1 MRVIFAPL
9 LAVATI
15 AAANTG
21 DALPDAP
28 SADTTAPALA
38 APLPDAR
45 VVVMGRGEA
54 DSAKEQV
61 CRDRISQAR
70 QDAGKPPLLDREP
83 ASPDK
88 PYHIYAV
95 DRRQDGCAVMV
106 MKGDPADIRPL
117 PVAPDGPLLLIP
129 AGSGR

>member
-1 MRVIFAPL
+1 MGDHPCFGRGESSAGF
-9 LAVATI
+9 
-15 AAANTG
+15 AAAG
-21 DALPDAP
+21 
-28 SADTTAPALA
+28 S
-38 APLPDAR
+38 PDAR

-54 DSAKEQV
+54 DSAKEQA

-88 PYHIYAV
+88 PYPIYAV

-117 PVAPDGPLLLIP
+117 PMAPDGPLLLLP